1 MFWKILFS
9 IFCIFFALLPT
20 ASAECTMDDF
30 LKCDREIQS
39 KVNQSL
45 KIILLLC
52 TMFCTIIFA
61 PLKVVHIT
69 FLRSVGGVRSRDQPG
84 GVADLPQRHHQH
96 RGRGRLRALLL
107 CSVSQLMSVKIIANK
122 FWNLDKCLID
132 TIKIVVEPDYKQCLF
147 VEFASKLKW
156 KLNDQKCHP
165 VLTGISNKPIWH

>member
-39 KVNQSL
+39 KVNQSH
-45 KIILLLC
+45 KIILIMHHNLC
-52 TMFCTIIFA
+52 TAQDGAQKI
-61 PLKVVHIT
+61 
-69 FLRSVGGVRSRDQPG
+69 FLRSFGGVRSRDHPG

-107 CSVSQLMSVKIIANK
+107 CSVSQLRSVKIIANK